1 MTTPWTIEARW
12 IAPRRF
18 EAHGPTPTVVRMDAR
33 TNAGG
38 ESTGPTPMETVLI
51 ALAGCTG
58 MDVVGILAKMRAPLG
73 GLTVRV
79 MGERAEIHPKVFTK
93 IHVRY
98 EARGAGL
105 TAAQVEWAVR
115 LSQEK
120 YCSVAAM
127 LRPTVAITHET
138 VLLDARDRACEERA
152 G

>member
-1 MTTPWTIEARW
+1 
-12 IAPRRF
+12 
-18 EAHGPTPTVVRMDAR
+18 
-33 TNAGG
+33 
-38 ESTGPTPMETVLI
+38 METVLI

-58 MDVVGILAKMRAPLG
+58 MDVVGILEKMRAPLE

-79 MGERAEIHPKVFTK
+79 TGERAEIHPKVFTQ

-98 EARGAGL
+98 EARGMGL
-105 TAAQVEWAVR
+105 TPAQMNRAVK

-127 LRPTVAITHET
+127 LRPTVAMTHEV
-138 VLLDARDRACEERA
+138 VLLDAPDRDALA